1 MSRPKLFRIIDKAVY
16 DYKLIE
22 NGDRIAIGASGGK
35 DSTALLEYFADR
47 KRQGRKAVSALRFPA
62 NYHSCLPIGA

>member
-47 KRQGRKAVSALRFPA
+47 KRQGRENFDFCAVHV
-62 NYHSCLPIGA
+62 NYNSCLPIGA

>member
-22 NGDRIAIGASGGK
+22 NGDRIAQAVIAQAIQADFVQKDELSNTERGAGGYG
-35 DSTALLEYFADR
+35 STGIA
-47 KRQGRKAVSALRFPA
+47 
-62 NYHSCLPIGA
+62 